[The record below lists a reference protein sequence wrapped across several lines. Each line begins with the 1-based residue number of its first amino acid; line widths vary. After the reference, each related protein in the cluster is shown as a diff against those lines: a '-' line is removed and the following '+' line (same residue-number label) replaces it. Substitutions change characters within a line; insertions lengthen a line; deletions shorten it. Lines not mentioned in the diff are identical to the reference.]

1 MDSDFDDFR
10 CQLTSLT
17 PPVDPI
23 TTTPQAERI
32 RAAVASLPTHVDT
45 ADLSAWVVQHPTE
58 IPLLGLVVG
67 INRERLIDLLR
78 HRFGTGAWA
87 TLARTR
93 PDELVTWM
101 DAEFDLRAS
110 LSAQL
115 NRNYSFADVLVERAG
130 SRPVARR
137 VDDAVEEVVA
147 EIGVPHVARAEFVGR
162 GGRTARAELVAP
174 TAEDP
179 RIVIAAKGLDHASI
193 RVAQAV
199 FEIRALASARQPS
212 QRVLVVIDGLG
223 WQLRTGA
230 LRRVYQH
237 WADGRIDGLYTLSD
251 LGAFRTDLAAHAR
264 ELGLIPS

>member
-1 MDSDFDDFR
+1 MDPDFDDFR
-10 CQLTSLT
+10 RQLAPLA
-17 PPVDPI
+17 PHVDP
-23 TTTPQAERI
+23 TTVTPERERI
-32 RAAVASLPTHVDT
+32 SAAVTSLPTHADA

-58 IPLLGLVVG
+58 IPLLGLIVG
-67 INRERLIDLLR
+67 ITRERLIDLLR

-93 PDELVTWM
+93 PDELVAWM

-115 NRNYSFADVLVERAG
+115 DRNYSFADVLAERVG
-130 SRPVARR
+130 SQPVARR

-147 EIGVPHVARAEFVGR
+147 EIGVPHVSRAEFVGR

-179 RIVIAAKGLDHASI
+179 RIVIAAKGLDQASI
-193 RVAQAV
+193 RVAEAV

-223 WQLRTGA
+223 WQLRKAA

-251 LGAFRTDLAAHAR
+251 LGALRTDLAAHAR

>member
-1 MDSDFDDFR
+1 MDSDFDAFR
-10 CQLTSLT
+10 RKLT
-17 PPVDPI
+17 PLAPHVDPTI
-23 TTTPQAERI
+23 VTPDTDRI
-32 RAAVASLPTHVDT
+32 SAAVASLPTHADT
-45 ADLSAWVVQHPTE
+45 ADLSAWVAAHPTE
-58 IPLLGLVVG
+58 IPILALTVG

-110 LSAQL
+110 LHAQL
-115 NRNYSFADVLVERAG
+115 NRKYSFADILAARG
-130 SRPVARR
+130 GGQPSARR

-147 EIGVPHVARAEFVGR
+147 EIGVPHVARAEFIGR
-162 GGRTARAELVAP
+162 DGRTARAELVAP

-223 WQLRTGA
+223 WQLRKAA

-237 WADGRIDGLYTLSD
+237 WAEGRIDGLYTLSD